1 MGRAQAST
9 SCGAGGDTQPDE
21 SRPFDKQGPYG
32 SARPL
37 ADHCAICHGNDGSGQ
52 TELGKNS
59 YPKAP
64 DMREAATRS
73 LSDGE
78 LFYAI
83 RNGVRLTALPAWGS
97 GTAEDDQDSWK
108 VVHFVRHLP
117 KITKDEVREMEK
129 MNPKSQADKSEEDE
143 EEQFPSRRRHA
154 LSKENTIA
162 RKDNE
167 NEIHSHRNICTSHAS
182 FDPDRLRTR
191 GPRALVDHGQRD
203 QTR

>member
-1 MGRAQAST
+1 M
-9 SCGAGGDTQPDE
+9 
-21 SRPFDKQGPYG
+21 
-32 SARPL
+32 
-37 ADHCAICHGNDGSGQ
+37 
-52 TELGKNS
+52 GKNS

-97 GTAEDDQDSWK
+97 GTTEDDQDSWK

-143 EEQFPSRRRHA
+143 EEQFLRGDRHA

-167 NEIHSHRNICTSHAS
+167 K
-182 FDPDRLRTR
+182 
-191 GPRALVDHGQRD
+191 
-203 QTR
+203 